1 VVIGICSSIA
11 FTIAASNAVE
21 GFLDLEA
28 GITLSSLRKF
38 KGSLVGNATSAT
50 FLENPRTING
60 VSFNGGSNITIK
72 ASTTNRLIR
81 GDYLTGSTFDGSLE
95 QTWGVDAS
103 SANIIGKVVVRNSSG
118 GFAAGTITADLV
130 GSVTGNVTTA
140 TGTSTFNRVVAN
152 EFIGPTLSG
161 NAFSATKLVTARTI
175 NGVLFDGT
183 ANVIVPANAE
193 TLTGTYIN
201 PTVSQSNLSTVGTL
215 VNLNVADAGITVGGQ
230 LKVLVDSAVPT
241 IRVTATNRKLNF
253 DIVDTTQPGAVTDL
267 SFIPASESLALGGLN
282 APAFIPDTEGVT
294 NLGHPAAEWNNVYA
308 NNFRGNSDTATLATT
323 ATNVAGGGAGA
334 LVYQTA
340 ASTTGLLSVGTPGQI
355 LKAGAGNTLVWSNPT
370 FEGLTPGSYLA
381 LKNTITDAPVATY
394 DGSSSI
400 PVTIFVDATS
410 TNTVSK
416 VVARD
421 ASGNF
426 AAGTITANLTGTATN
441 ATNAANIAVVN
452 DTSSTTAYVT
462 FTTAASGNNAA
473 KVNTNMTYNAATN
486 VLNTTAVNAQFSTTR
501 TPFDGSTR
509 IATTAY
515 VDNMLAKIPNRL
527 VVSDPTP
534 NVASPSGQYRDL
546 IQAYLPANTVTVG
559 TTFDFIINVLFATTT
574 TSVSGA
580 QWISAYQYGTLS
592 VAATT
597 TLFDSATGFKLIYQS
612 NGSTWNYTGSWSY
625 V

>member
-1 VVIGICSSIA
+1 M
-11 FTIAASNAVE
+11 
-21 GFLDLEA
+21 LM
-28 GITLSSLRKF
+28 
-38 KGSLVGNATSAT
+38 
-50 FLENPRTING
+50 
-60 VSFNGGSNITIK
+60 
-72 ASTTNRLIR
+72 
-81 GDYLTGSTFDGSLE
+81 DG
-95 QTWGVDAS
+95 
-103 SANIIGKVVVRNSSG
+103 
-118 GFAAGTITADLV
+118 
-130 GSVTGNVTTA
+130 
-140 TGTSTFNRVVAN
+140 
-152 EFIGPTLSG
+152 
-161 NAFSATKLVTARTI
+161 
-175 NGVLFDGT
+175 
-183 ANVIVPANAE
+183 
-193 TLTGTYIN
+193 
-201 PTVSQSNLSTVGTL
+201 
-215 VNLNVADAGITVGGQ
+215 
-230 LKVLVDSAVPT
+230 AVPT
-241 IRVTATNRKLNF
+241 IRVTATNKKINF
-253 DIVDTTQPGAVTDL
+253 DIADTSQPDAVTDL
-267 SFIPASESLALGGLN
+267 SFIPASESLALGGLS

-294 NLGHPAAEWNNVYA
+294 NLGHPAAEWNKIYA
-308 NNFRGNSDTATLATT
+308 NNLIGNADTATLATT
-323 ATNVAGGGAGA
+323 STNVAGGGAGA

-355 LKAGAGNTLVWSNPT
+355 LKAAAGNTLVWANPT

-381 LKNTITDAPVATY
+381 LKNTTTDAPVATY

-400 PVTIFVDATS
+400 PVTIFVDAVS
-410 TNTVSK
+410 ANTVSK

-426 AAGTITANLTGTATN
+426 SAGTITANLTGTATN
-441 ATNAANIAVVN
+441 ATNAANIAVTN

-462 FTTAASGNNAA
+462 FTTASSGNTPA
-473 KVNTNMTYNAATN
+473 KVNTGMTYNAATN

-534 NVASPSGQYRDL
+534 NVTSPSAQYTDL
-546 IQAYLPANTVTVG
+546 INAYLPANTVTVG
-559 TTFDFIINVLFATTT
+559 TTFDFIINVLFATTA

-612 NGSTWNYTGSWSY
+612 NGSAWNYTGSWSY